1 MAVSSTPTTISLK
14 WTAAD
19 DRVNYYPARE
29 EYQVVYT
36 MNDIPYILQTHETNI
51 TVPGLEPNTE
61 YTFLIQAVIDND
73 NARGP
78 VGNLT
83 SRTAPAGELY

>member
-1 MAVSSTPTTISLK
+1 M
-14 WTAAD
+14 AAD
-19 DRVNYYPARE
+19 DRVNYYPASE

-36 MNDIPYILQTHETNI
+36 MNDIHYILQTDEKNV
-51 TVPGLEPNTE
+51 TVPGLEADTD
-61 YTFLIQAVIDND
+61 YTFFIQALVDED

-83 SRTAPAGELY
+83 CRTAPAGESY